1 MEWIVPVG
9 HLSGDTVN
17 TILLQRRKRQQK
29 AVSQVVFLCVLSA
42 APAGAGDSSLGGV
55 CVNEAGQAAGTA
67 FRRSGKAVYGRYFP
81 KQADIFHGR
90 CHAGQH
96 HAKIRAEASAE
107 NETENSSGI
116 RNCFFSNRSGT
127 TCFAVVAVPSVFAV
141 PANAGGG
148 AVLLAASGSGR
159 GNASGRRF
167 ICMGTVPCEKIR
179 ACRKSVDKH
188 VRILQKEKSTGT
200 GI

>member
-9 HLSGDTVN
+9 HLSADTVN

-81 KQADIFHGR
+81 K
-90 CHAGQH
+90 
-96 HAKIRAEASAE
+96 
-107 NETENSSGI
+107 
-116 RNCFFSNRSGT
+116 
-127 TCFAVVAVPSVFAV
+127 
-141 PANAGGG
+141 
-148 AVLLAASGSGR
+148 
-159 GNASGRRF
+159 
-167 ICMGTVPCEKIR
+167 
-179 ACRKSVDKH
+179 
-188 VRILQKEKSTGT
+188 
-200 GI
+200 